1 MATGSDAAGA
11 GASDHGSTGA
21 AGTDGTAVP
30 DISTGF
36 HRSRTERVLYAL
48 APWFYPLYGRWIAPR
63 ERFVARTKRRL
74 AAAHLPVP
82 VEIYLAGSLGTGVL
96 TGVLMGGLFA
106 ALALALGL
114 PSVDPGYVPAVLDP
128 LSPAWDLLSGPV
140 VVGLSLPVGVAV
152 GAASALASA
161 SVVPRLRIYQRRREI
176 NLLLPDAIAFMY
188 ALSVGGMDQM
198 GIIEE
203 LADSEDTYGE
213 VAVEFQRIHDEMTYF
228 NRDYRS
234 AVERVAEATP
244 SDPASQFLTDLL
256 SIVNS
261 GGDLTAFL
269 ETEKDHQLRAV
280 RQSQEARLDVLEL
293 FGQAYLSLSTVP
305 MFALIVFVLMSML
318 GTPRP
323 VMLFSIVYGL
333 LPGLNFLFIV
343 LLSTVKK
350 DEPGNGRIEAD
361 GDAPMEGGSGLLDT
375 GIAPDRA
382 APVFEQVR
390 RQELRHQLSEL
401 LALST
406 FRRRP
411 ATTLAVTVPVALGT
425 LGLWYGLG
433 LVAPSPDALAA
444 APVASL
450 VAAFETDPVGQ
461 TTGWVL
467 VPGLIVLAPL
477 ALATEWRHRSRA
489 TVTETLTTDVRKMAN
504 ANEAGNSVLES
515 IRIAAEDNPS
525 PLAAELR
532 RVYKKVDY
540 GDNLSRSLIELTNRY
555 ERPRLARSIK
565 LIERA
570 QRASDRITGVLR
582 TTAKLSE
589 THDELDA
596 EYDSRMQ
603 QQVAILTVTF
613 LVLLGVLLFLRVFFI
628 PTIGDLV
635 ASNENATQ
643 ALTGASMDR
652 ATINLLYFH
661 AALLQAT
668 MTGLITGYIRR
679 TSLAA
684 GLKYVVAYT
693 TLTTVLW
700 ALVT

>member
-198 GIIEE
+198 AIIEE
-203 LADSEDTYGE
+203 IADSEDTYGE
-213 VAVEFQRIHDEMTYF
+213 VAVEFRRIHDEMTYF
-228 NRDYRS
+228 NQDYRT

-244 SDPASQFLTDLL
+244 SDSASQFLTDML

-261 GGDLTAFL
+261 GGDLTTFL
-269 ETEKDHQLRAV
+269 ETEKDHQLRAT

-323 VMLFSIVYGL
+323 VMLYSIVYGL
-333 LPGLNFLFIV
+333 LPGLNLLFLV

-350 DEPGNGRIEAD
+350 DEPGDGRLD
-361 GDAPMEGGSGLLDT
+361 RDSGGTGEGGLLGLDVVE
-375 GIAPDRA
+375 GYGDGG
-382 APVFEQVR
+382 VFEQIR
-390 RQELRHQLSEL
+390 RQELRHRLSEL
-401 LALST
+401 LTLST
-406 FRRRP
+406 CRRRP
-411 ATTLAVTVPVALGT
+411 TVTLVVTVPLAVSSV
-425 LGLWYGLG
+425 GLLYGLG
-433 LVAPSPDALAA
+433 VLGPPVSVLSTAPL
-444 APVASL
+444 ASL
-450 VAAFETDPVGQ
+450 QAAFEADPIGQ
-461 TTGWVL
+461 TVGWVL
-467 VPGLIVLAPL
+467 LPGVIVLLPL
-477 ALATEWRHRSRA
+477 SVAVEWRHRSRA
-489 TVTETLTTDVRKMAN
+489 TITETLTTDIRKMAN

-525 PLAAELR
+525 PLASELR
-532 RVYKKVDY
+532 QVYKKVDY
-540 GDNLSRSLIELTNRY
+540 GHNLSSSLIELTNRY
-555 ERPRLARSIK
+555 QRPRLARSIR

-582 TTAKLSE
+582 TAAKLSE

-628 PTIGDLV
+628 PTIGELV
-635 ASNENATQ
+635 TSNEDATQ
-643 ALTGASMDR
+643 ALTGATMAQS
-652 ATINLLYFH
+652 TINLLYFH
-661 AALLQAT
+661 AAVLQAA

-679 TSLAA
+679 ASLLA
-684 GLKYVVAYT
+684 GLKYVLAYT
-693 TLTTVLW
+693 SLTTVLW
-700 ALVT
+700 VIVT

>member
-1 MATGSDAAGA
+1 MAAGNDAAA
-11 GASDHGSTGA
+11 ATETTG
-21 AGTDGTAVP
+21 P
-30 DISTGF
+30 DVSKAF
-36 HRSRTERVLYAL
+36 HRSRTERLLYAL
-48 APWFYPLYGRWIAPR
+48 APWFHPLYGRWIAPR

-74 AAAHLPVP
+74 AAAHLPIP
-82 VEIYLAGSLGTGVL
+82 VEIYLAGSLGMGVL
-96 TGVLMGGLFA
+96 TGLGIGGLFA
-106 ALALALGL
+106 VFVLALGV
-114 PSVDPGYVPAVLDP
+114 PTVDPGYVPAVLEP
-128 LSPAWDLLSGPV
+128 LSPVWEVLSGPV
-140 VVGLSLPVGVAV
+140 VVGLSLAVGVGV
-152 GAASALASA
+152 GVASALASA

-188 ALSVGGMDQM
+188 ALSVGGMDQTE
-198 GIIEE
+198 IIEE

-228 NRDYRS
+228 NSDYRS

-333 LPGLNFLFIV
+333 LPGLNVLFVV
-343 LLSTVKK
+343 LLSTVKE
-350 DEPGNGRIEAD
+350 DEPGDGRIDTDRDVPTAT
-361 GDAPMEGGSGLLDT
+361 GGSLLDT
-375 GIAPDRA
+375 GLAPDQDGA
-382 APVFEQVR
+382 VFEQVR
-390 RQELRHQLSEL
+390 RQELRHRLSEL
-401 LALST
+401 ASLST
-406 FRRRP
+406 VRRRP
-411 ATTLAVTVPVALGT
+411 AATLALTVPAAIVTVGSC
-425 LGLWYGLG
+425 YGLG
-433 LVAPSPDALAA
+433 VLGPTPDAFAA
-444 APVASL
+444 APVGSV
-450 VAAFETDPVGQ
+450 VAAFEADPVGQ
-461 TTGWVL
+461 TVGWLL
-467 VPGLIVLAPL
+467 VPGLLVLVPL
-477 ALATEWRHRSRA
+477 SLATEWRYRSRA

-515 IRIAAEDNPS
+515 IRIAAADNPS

-540 GDNLSRSLIELTNRY
+540 GDSLSRSLIELTNRY

-570 QRASDRITGVLR
+570 QHASDRITGVLR

-635 ASNENATQ
+635 AGNENATQ
-643 ALTGASMDR
+643 ALTGASMDQ

-661 AALLQAT
+661 AALLQAI

-684 GLKYVVAYT
+684 GLKYVAVYT